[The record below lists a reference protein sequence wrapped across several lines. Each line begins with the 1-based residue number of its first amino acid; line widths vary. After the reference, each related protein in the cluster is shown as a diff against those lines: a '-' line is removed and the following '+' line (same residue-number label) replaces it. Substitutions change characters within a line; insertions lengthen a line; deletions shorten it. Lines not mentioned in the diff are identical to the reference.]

1 MIILLKR
8 ILFDFNMIVVD
19 LEMSGL
25 DSVKCGVWQIGAID
39 LETNEIFYDEGK
51 IDSEDS
57 VEEGALKVIGKTE
70 KELRDEKKQTQKELI
85 EKFFNWTSSREKV
98 IIGEVPQLDVEFLTN
113 KARKYNLKYPFH
125 HRTFDLHSVAQ
136 TTYFRINKKFLFSLG
151 HSDLGTRNIMKFI
164 GVDVVND
171 DRNHNALED
180 CKFVAEA
187 FNRLVYGKGLLEEYS
202 KFKIPEELKQ

>member
-57 VEEGALKVIGKTE
+57 VEEGALKVIGNF
-70 KELRDEKKQTQKELI
+70 I
-85 EKFFNWTSSREKV
+85 FSR
-98 IIGEVPQLDVEFLTN
+98 G
-113 KARKYNLKYPFH
+113 
-125 HRTFDLHSVAQ
+125 
-136 TTYFRINKKFLFSLG
+136 
-151 HSDLGTRNIMKFI
+151 
-164 GVDVVND
+164 
-171 DRNHNALED
+171 
-180 CKFVAEA
+180 
-187 FNRLVYGKGLLEEYS
+187 
-202 KFKIPEELKQ
+202 